1 MQTAVHVLG
10 VLCRL
15 PAPIL
20 LIVIVGTAC
29 TGSEEARGS
38 LPASVSEP
46 GFTGT
51 LSFSGIPDQDASRW
65 VRRYEALE
73 DYLSGELGI
82 KVEGVPAADY
92 AAVVLAFRH
101 GDIQIGWFGGLTS
114 VQARLAV
121 PGADAILQR
130 PEDERFHSVFVVN
143 TDAEVED
150 LAGLAG
156 LTFTFGSE
164 SSTSGHLM
172 PHHFLLEAGVDPE
185 RDFHGL
191 PNFSGSH
198 DTTWKLVESGAYQ
211 AGALSEAVWDRAM
224 EEGRVDSSKV
234 RELNRTPAYFDYNWT
249 VRPDLD
255 QDFGQGFTAAL
266 TDALLDVDDPDVL
279 ELFSTTRFIET
290 TNENYEVIADIARAI
305 GIVR

>member
-1 MQTAVHVLG
+1 MAVHVLG
-10 VLCRL
+10 ALRRL
-15 PAPIL
+15 PTSLL
-20 LIVIVGTAC
+20 LIVVVGAAC
-29 TGSEEARGS
+29 TGGDAVREGS
-38 LPASVSEP
+38 PVSGS
-46 GFTGT
+46 GFAGT
-51 LSFSGIPDQDASRW
+51 LSFSGIPDQNASRW
-65 VRRYEALE
+65 ARRYEVLE
-73 DYLSGELGI
+73 EYLKSELGI
-82 KVEGVPAADY
+82 QVEGVPAADY

-101 GDIQIGWFGGLTS
+101 GDIQAGWFGGLTG

-121 PGADAILQR
+121 PGADAIAQR
-130 PEDERFHSVFVVN
+130 PEDEQFHSVFVVN
-143 TDAEVED
+143 ADVGVQT

-172 PHHFLLEAGVDPE
+172 PRHFLLEAGVDPE
-185 RDFHGL
+185 LDFHGL

-211 AGALSEAVWDRAM
+211 AGALSEAVWDRAIN
-224 EEGRVDSSKV
+224 EGRVDASRV
-234 RELNRTPAYFDYNWT
+234 RELDRTPAYFDYNWT

-255 QDFGQGFTAAL
+255 NDFGPGFTEAL
-266 TDALLDVDDPDVL
+266 TDALLDLDDPDVL

-290 TNENYEVIADIARAI
+290 TNENYEAIADTARAI